1 MHNPLCYNTC
11 VRGGIVGFR
20 QGENAMYQIGDQVVY
35 GVHGVC
41 RVVDQEER
49 VIDRKRV
56 TYLALVPVG
65 QAGSR
70 YLVPTHNALAMSKL
84 RNMLSKEE
92 LAQLMDSEEVRADV
106 WIRDE
111 NQRKQTY
118 RELISSGD
126 RARLMQ
132 MVRSLY
138 RHKAAQSAVGRKVHL
153 CDDNFLRDAEKILT
167 GEVSVVMGLDFEQA
181 RQYIRKKLEDA

>member
-1 MHNPLCYNTC
+1 
-11 VRGGIVGFR
+11 
-20 QGENAMYQIGDQVVY
+20 MYQIGDQVVY